1 MSEHV
6 ELDFST
12 VMFSTIHDVK
22 NSLVVA
28 QGSLAELADEFSENE
43 NAHKSLA
50 LLQYEIERTNHS
62 LVRMLMLYKLN
73 QKFFSPHMDEYE
85 IDDFVDELIIH
96 NMPYSEAKQVTLRK
110 QCDLNPDETW
120 YFDRDLLS
128 SMVNSVINNA
138 LRYAKS
144 TIVISAKLGDG
155 RLVIDVEDDGEGYSD
170 SFVNGWKDRDSSGFD
185 YESQSTGLGL
195 YFAEKVAQ
203 AHVRDDLQGDVL
215 LGQSELLNGAKFSLV
230 LP

>member
-1 MSEHV
+1 MSEHI

-28 QGSLAELADEFSENE
+28 QGSLAELSDVFAENE
-43 NAHKSLA
+43 KAHQSLA

-73 QKFFSPHMDEYE
+73 QQFFSPHIDEYE

-110 QCDLNPDETW
+110 QCDLKPDDTW

-128 SMVNSVINNA
+128 SMINSVINNA
-138 LRYAKS
+138 LRYAES
-144 TIVISAKLGDG
+144 NILISAKIDNNW
-155 RLVIDVEDDGEGYSD
+155 LVINVEDDGNGYPD
-170 SFVNGWKDRDSSGFD
+170 DFVNDWKDRNSSGFD

-203 AHVRDDLQGDVL
+203 AHVRDDVHGDVL
-215 LGQSELLNGAKFSLV
+215 LGQSDQLQGAKFSVV

>member
-1 MSEHV
+1 MSEQI

-28 QGSLAELADEFSENE
+28 QGSLADLSSALSDNE
-43 NAHKSLA
+43 DAHKSLA
-50 LLQYEIERTNHS
+50 LLQYEIERTNHN
-62 LVRMLMLYKLN
+62 LVRMLVLYKLN
-73 QKFFSPHMDEYE
+73 QQFFSPHIEEYE
-85 IDDFVDELIIH
+85 IDDFTDELIIH

-110 QCDLNPDETW
+110 QCELKPDDVW

-128 SMVNSVINNA
+128 SMINSVINNA

-144 TIVISAKLGDG
+144 NIVVSATLKDE
-155 RLVIDVEDDGEGYSD
+155 RLVIGVEDDGEGYPEH
-170 SFVNGWKDRDSSGFD
+170 FVEDWKDRGCAGFD
-185 YESQSTGLGL
+185 YQSQSTGLGL
-195 YFAEKVAQ
+195 YFAEKVAK
-203 AHVRDDLQGDVL
+203 AHVQGDVQGDVL
-215 LGQSELLNGAKFSLV
+215 LGKSELLGGAKFTVV